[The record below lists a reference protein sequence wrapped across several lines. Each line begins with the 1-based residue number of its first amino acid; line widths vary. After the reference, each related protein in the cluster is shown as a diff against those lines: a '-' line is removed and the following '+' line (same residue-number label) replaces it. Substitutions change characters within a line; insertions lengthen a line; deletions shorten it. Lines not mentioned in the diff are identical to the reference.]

1 MNVLKS
7 KNLFF
12 EEEKTLL
19 LIFYDKN
26 LFENFNSKAINSTK
40 RTFKSIMCS
49 KCNFNI
55 IVW

>member
-1 MNVLKS
+1 MNVLKIYS
-7 KNLFF
+7 LERK
-12 EEEKTLL
+12 KTLL

-26 LFENFNSKAINSTK
+26 LFENFHSKAINSTK
-40 RTFKSIMCS
+40 WTFKSIMCS